1 MGPACSR
8 TLSELVESSLIGGL
22 IWVAKVSRAR
32 CYKSILMKKPL
43 YAALDLHS
51 RYSVL
56 GSMDHEGRTHP
67 RMRFP
72 TEAKIL
78 RAEVERLRRKR
89 RPLYLTMEAGAL
101 TRWASAIVRPLAER
115 LIICEPRHNRL
126 INSNPTKNDEAD
138 VEGMCLLLRLGK
150 LKEVWMG
157 QDRTREIY
165 RALVYELLNWRDA
178 QRELKALIKARY
190 RGWGVLRLHGIRVFS
205 AKGRQEYLA
214 QLPAEEERR
223 MMGRLY
229 GQFDHALKQ
238 WKETLEEVERVGG
251 AFWEV
256 QQFQRIPGVGP
267 IAAHVFSAIIEEP
280 SRFASKF
287 KLWKYSQLGI
297 TDRSSDNKPLGYQ
310 RLDRRGNAELKNLS
324 YHAWRTACKSTTGP
338 NAIKSFYQQSRLRT
352 GSVRHARLNTQ
363 RKILEALWLI
373 WLRHRPFDPE
383 KFNPNT
389 SAPLAEPRQQ

>member
-1 MGPACSR
+1 
-8 TLSELVESSLIGGL
+8 
-22 IWVAKVSRAR
+22 
-32 CYKSILMKKPL
+32 MKTPL

-56 GSMDHEGRTHP
+56 GSMDYDGNTGP
-67 RMRFP
+67 KVRFATTAP
-72 TEAKIL
+72 LLRQYVEAL
-78 RAEVERLRRKR
+78 RQKK
-89 RPLYLTMEAGAL
+89 RPLYLTMEAGAF

-126 INSNPTKNDEAD
+126 INSNPQKSDEAD

-157 QDRTREIY
+157 VDRTREIY

-190 RGWGVLRLHGIRVFS
+190 RGWGVLRLHGVKVFS
-205 AKGRQEYLA
+205 KKGRKEYLG

-223 MMGRLY
+223 MMRRLY
-229 GQFDHALKQ
+229 EQFDHALVQ
-238 WKETLEEVERVGG
+238 WKETLKEVERVGQK
-251 AFWEV
+251 FWEV
-256 QQFQRIPGVGP
+256 REFERIPGVGP

-280 SRFASKF
+280 GRFGTKHQ
-287 KLWKYSQLGI
+287 LWKYSQLGI
-297 TDRSSDNKPLGYQ
+297 TDRTSDGKPLGYQ
-310 RLDRRGNAELKNLS
+310 RLDRRGNHELKNLS

-338 NAIKSFYQQSRLRT
+338 NAIKSFYHQSRLRT

-363 RKILEALWLI
+363 RKILETMWMM
-373 WLRHRPFDPE
+373 WLRQRPFDSQRFAKTQTTPAVE
-383 KFNPNT
+383 ATPKTTRTN
-389 SAPLAEPRQQ
+389 

>member
-1 MGPACSR
+1 
-8 TLSELVESSLIGGL
+8 
-22 IWVAKVSRAR
+22 
-32 CYKSILMKKPL
+32 MKTKTPL

-56 GSMDHEGRTHP
+56 GSMDHEGRTRP
-67 RMRFP
+67 RTRFP
-72 TEAKIL
+72 TDKEVL
-78 RAEVERLRRKR
+78 GAEVEALRKKKR
-89 RPLYLTMEAGAL
+89 PVYLTMEAGAL
-101 TRWASAIVRPLAER
+101 TRWASAIVRPMVER

-126 INSNPTKNDEAD
+126 INTNPTKSDEAD

-157 QDRTREIY
+157 EDRTREIY
-165 RALVYELLNWRDA
+165 RALVYELLNWRDT

-190 RGWGVLRLHGIRVFS
+190 RGWGVLRINGIKVFS
-205 AKGRQEYLA
+205 RKGREDYLA

-223 MMGRLY
+223 MLRRIYRQL
-229 GQFDHALKQ
+229 DHAIAQ
-238 WKETLEEVERVGG
+238 WKETLEEVERVGKE
-251 AFWEV
+251 FWEV
-256 QQFQRIPGVGP
+256 REFERIPGVGP

-280 SRFASKF
+280 GRFATKH

-297 TDRSSDNKPLGYQ
+297 TDRTSDNKPLGYQ

-338 NAIKSFYQQSRLRT
+338 NAIKAFYHQSRLRT

-363 RKILEALWLI
+363 RKILETMWMM
-373 WLRHRPFDPE
+373 WLRRRPFDPE
-383 KFNPNT
+383 KF
-389 SAPLAEPRQQ
+389 ARKEPALGEQAAVIRVQR

>member
-1 MGPACSR
+1 
-8 TLSELVESSLIGGL
+8 
-22 IWVAKVSRAR
+22 
-32 CYKSILMKKPL
+32 MKKPI

-51 RYSVL
+51 RHSVL
-56 GSMDHEGRTHP
+56 GSMDHDGQTQP

-72 TEAKIL
+72 TEANIL
-78 RAEVERLRRKR
+78 RAEVKRLRRRR

-101 TRWASAIVRPLAER
+101 TRWACGIVRPVVER

-126 INSNPTKNDEAD
+126 INSNPTKSDEAD

-157 QDRTREIY
+157 TDRTREIY

-190 RGWGVLRLHGIRVFS
+190 RGWGVLRLHGLRVFS
-205 AKGRQEYLA
+205 AKGRQECLA
-214 QLPAEEERR
+214 QLPAEEEKR
-223 MMGRLY
+223 MMRRLY

-238 WKETLEEVERVGG
+238 WKETLREVERVGG
-251 AFWEV
+251 KFWEV
-256 QQFQRIPGVGP
+256 QQFQRIAGVGP

-280 SRFASKF
+280 SRFTSKF

-297 TDRSSDNKPLGYQ
+297 TDRTSDHKPLGYQ
-310 RLDRRGNAELKNLS
+310 RLDRRGNHELKNLS

-363 RKILEALWLI
+363 RKILEAMWLI

-383 KFNPNT
+383 KFNPPT
-389 SAPLAEPRQQ
+389 SAPLAESRQQ

>member
-1 MGPACSR
+1 
-8 TLSELVESSLIGGL
+8 
-22 IWVAKVSRAR
+22 
-32 CYKSILMKKPL
+32 MKRSTPL

-51 RYSVL
+51 RHSVL
-56 GSMDHEGRTHP
+56 GSLDHDGRTQP
-67 RMRFP
+67 RMRFA

-78 RAEVERLRRKR
+78 RTQVERLRRKR

-101 TRWASAIVRPLAER
+101 TRWASGIVRPLVDR

-126 INSNPTKNDEAD
+126 INSNPTKSDEAD

-190 RGWGVLRLHGIRVFS
+190 RGWGVLRLHGVKVFS
-205 AKGRQEYLA
+205 AKGRVQYLA

-223 MMGRLY
+223 MMQRLY
-229 GQFDHALKQ
+229 AQFDHAIKQ
-238 WKETLEEVERVGG
+238 WKETLEEVQRVGA

-256 QQFQRIPGVGP
+256 SEFERIPGVGP
-267 IAAHVFSAIIEEP
+267 MAAHVFSAIIEEP
-280 SRFASKF
+280 SRFGNKHQ
-287 KLWKYSQLGI
+287 LWKYSQLAI
-297 TDRSSDNKPLGYQ
+297 TDRTSDNKPLGYQ
-310 RLDRRGNAELKNLS
+310 RLDRRGNHELKNLS

-338 NAIKSFYQQSRLRT
+338 NAVKSFYHQSRIRT

-363 RKILEALWLI
+363 RKILEAMWLI
-373 WLRHRPFDPE
+373 WLRRRPFDPQ
-383 KFNPNT
+383 KFNPPT
-389 SAPLAEPRQQ
+389 SAPLGEARLH

>member
-1 MGPACSR
+1 
-8 TLSELVESSLIGGL
+8 
-22 IWVAKVSRAR
+22 
-32 CYKSILMKKPL
+32 MKTPL

-56 GSMDHEGRTHP
+56 GSMDYDGNSQPKE
-67 RMRFP
+67 RFP
-72 TEAKIL
+72 TSALLLRQYIEAL
-78 RAEVERLRRKR
+78 RQKKR
-89 RPLYLTMEAGAL
+89 PIYLTMEAGAF
-101 TRWASAIVRPLAER
+101 TRWASAIARPLVER

-126 INSNPTKNDEAD
+126 IHSNPTKSDEAD

-190 RGWGVLRLHGIRVFS
+190 RGWGVLRLHGIKVFS
-205 AKGRQEYLA
+205 VKHRQEYLE

-223 MMGRLY
+223 MMRRLY
-229 GQFDHALKQ
+229 GQFDHALLQ
-238 WKETLEEVERVGG
+238 WKDTLKEVERVGG
-251 AFWEV
+251 EFWEV
-256 QQFQRIPGVGP
+256 REFERVPGVGP

-280 SRFASKF
+280 GRFSTKHQ
-287 KLWKYSQLGI
+287 LWKYSQLGI
-297 TDRSSDNKPLGYQ
+297 TDRTCDGKPLGYQ
-310 RLDRRGNAELKNLS
+310 RLDRRGNRELKNLS

-338 NAIKSFYQQSRLRT
+338 NAIKSFYQQSRQRT

-363 RKILEALWLI
+363 RKILETMWMM
-373 WLRHRPFDPE
+373 WLRQKPFDPVRFARIE
-383 KFNPNT
+383 VTPGVEVTPKTIRAN
-389 SAPLAEPRQQ
+389 